1 MNKFAWLFLCLT
13 VLTAIVGIG
22 AESHDSQTNAFIAS
36 GVFASLL
43 LLTLIAGRRIKF
55 DPVLR

>member
-1 MNKFAWLFLCLT
+1 MSKFAWLFLCLT
-13 VLTAIVGIG
+13 VTTGILGLGASSDDAQTTALV
-22 AESHDSQTNAFIAS
+22 AT

-43 LLTLIAGRRIKF
+43 LLTLILGRRIKF

>member
-1 MNKFAWLFLCLT
+1 MSKPAWLFLCLT
-13 VLTAIVGIG
+13 LLTALLGMASRPEEG
-22 AESHDSQTNAFIAS
+22 QDAAFIACA
-36 GVFASLL
+36 VFGCLL